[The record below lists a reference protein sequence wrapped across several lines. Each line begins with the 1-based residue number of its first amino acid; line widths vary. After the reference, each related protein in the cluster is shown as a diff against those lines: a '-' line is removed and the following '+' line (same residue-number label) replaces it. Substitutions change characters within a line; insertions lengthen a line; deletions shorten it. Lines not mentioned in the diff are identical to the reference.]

1 MQIDDR
7 SRIDAANAE
16 RRIAGAFKAASDATG
31 TSFGYL
37 LSTSGRESDYQPN
50 LGSTSSTAKGLFQ
63 FLDQTWLELV
73 KKQGAS
79 VGLERY
85 ADAIAS
91 DGKGGWTVADP
102 KMKARILALRADP
115 LVSSVMA
122 GRFTQENAQ
131 KLTETLGRKPT
142 EGELYAAHVLGP
154 AGATKLIRLAGSEP
168 GSTAAVSFPKAAAA
182 NPGLF
187 YDKAGRPKTVSELL
201 GRLTGTTTAA
211 DPQIARRIAEEH
223 AAIARTAAQ
232 PVDPATVAR
241 LVKAQAAAQVAGE
254 PLGSGEAATDPAA
267 ALAHSRRILADR
279 PIPGA
284 SGGEALGA
292 SGALTGWRAKA
303 TTDAFSL
310 LMRTDPA
317 GGADETA
324 DGVAALAGTLPGD
337 HPASGRALVAIAE
350 ARAQAKTPG
359 VNGGIPWVDP
369 NAPLRL
375 DAAAAAPAPA
385 PAAAAA
391 AAQAAPAYRPSRL
404 MNRAVEGAP
413 TMPLPMVDAA
423 RGATQPSRLLFAE
436 EAPRAAPDAVRVT
449 TASIP
454 AATAANPATTPSAAA
469 ASAAITGRT
478 ITVPV
483 TIATAATPTGTATLT
498 TTTVAAADATPAA
511 SASAAAPR
519 RAPAPLDL
527 VDLSRRRPT
536 R

>member
-7 SRIDAANAE
+7 NKIAAASAE

-37 LSTSGRESDYQPN
+37 LSTSGRESDYQAD

-79 VGLERY
+79 VGLDRY

-102 KMKARILALRADP
+102 KMRARILALRSDP

-131 KLTETLGRKPT
+131 KLTETLGRNPT

-154 AGATKLIRLAGSEP
+154 AGATKLIRLAANEP

-187 YDKAGRPKTVSELL
+187 YDRAGRPKTASELL

-211 DPQIARRIAEEH
+211 DPVIARRIAEEH
-223 AAIARTAAQ
+223 AAIARTAAR

-241 LVKAQAAAQVAGE
+241 LVKAQAAAQVAAE
-254 PLGSGEAATDPAA
+254 PLGTGEAVTDPSK
-267 ALAHSRRILADR
+267 ALAHSRSILADR
-279 PIPGA
+279 SIPGA
-284 SGGEALGA
+284 SGGETLGVA
-292 SGALTGWRAKA
+292 GGLTGWRAKA

-317 GGADETA
+317 GGTDETA

-337 HPASGRALVAIAE
+337 HPAAGRALVAIAE

-375 DAAAAAPAPA
+375 AAAPAA
-385 PAAAAA
+385 PATTTPVPTAV
-391 AAQAAPAYRPSRL
+391 AAPVASGLRPSRL
-404 MNRAVEGAP
+404 MTRAAEGGP
-413 TMPLPMVDAA
+413 SMPLPMVDAA
-423 RGATQPSRLLFAE
+423 HGAARPSRLLFAE
-436 EAPRAAPDAVRVT
+436 EANGAAPDAVRVT
-449 TASIP
+449 TAAILPTATPVRTSAVSVAP
-454 AATAANPATTPSAAA
+454 TPAAAGAVRTVSVAPTTTVQPGPTAATAAGTSPA
-469 ASAAITGRT
+469 
-478 ITVPV
+478 
-483 TIATAATPTGTATLT
+483 
-498 TTTVAAADATPAA
+498 
-511 SASAAAPR
+511 R
-519 RAPAPLDL
+519 RDFAPLDL
-527 VDLSRRRPT
+527 VDMSRRRPT